1 MHRKNYENLANAII
15 EQAVTDYR
23 RAAKFLKKHPRTE
36 SLEAVVATQLAD
48 KEKRREEWKNLKI
61 PKEREEKSKEE
72 RLLAAIRESE
82 RMAAETERFFHSK
95 WFAHLTSLDGQLL
108 FEHIKKELE
117 DE

>member
-1 MHRKNYENLANAII
+1 MYRKNYENLANAII
-15 EQAVTDYR
+15 EQVVTDYR
-23 RAAKFLKKHPRTE
+23 RVAKFLKKHPRTD

-72 RLLAAIRESE
+72 RLLDSIQESE

-95 WFAHLTSLDGQLL
+95 WFAQLTSLDGQLL

>member
-23 RAAKFLKKHPRTE
+23 RTAKFLKKHPRTE
-36 SLEAVVATQLAD
+36 SLEAAVATQLAD

-61 PKEREEKSKEE
+61 PKEREEKSKQE

-82 RMAAETERFFHSK
+82 RMAAETERYVHSTG
-95 WFAHLTSLDGQLL
+95 FAHLTSLDAQLP
-108 FEHIKKELE
+108 FDHINKELE